1 MDPERP
7 NPAPGA
13 SLWRD
18 LCLAELG
25 HATLSWRVFRSRQR
39 RPIQYW
45 DEVVGWVGG
54 SIHLQQFHRAFWSL
68 RICRGPAHP
77 RRRDPMELRL
87 RRIWHWVSKVTGSWT
102 SGQCPGSLADL
113 SARSSL
119 VPPPHTSAV
128 TL

>member
-25 HATLSWRVFRSRQR
+25 NATLSWRVFWSRQR

-45 DEVVGWVGG
+45 AEVVGWVGG
-54 SIHLQQFHRAFWSL
+54 SIHVQAFHRAFRWL
-68 RICRGPAHP
+68 RVRRGTAHP
-77 RRRDPMELRL
+77 RRRGAIELGL
-87 RRIWHWVSKVTGSWT
+87 RRVWLWVCKGTWY
-102 SGQCPGSLADL
+102 
-113 SARSSL
+113 
-119 VPPPHTSAV
+119 
-128 TL
+128 